1 MNFYIFF
8 HLNIFFSSIKI
19 KQRKEVIKKCYWP
32 ILLLAESSKVPIA
45 IEASGITLE
54 IIKSLDVNFINKLKN
69 LIKLKKII
77 FIGSGYSQIIGPLN
91 LKKINQSNLEE
102 GNKIYEKILKIKP
115 QICLVNEQSFS
126 KGLIKNYLKAGYKK
140 IIMESNNLFSSNKHW
155 PEKLKRFPQ
164 FLSDDFNNKIEVIW
178 NDTLLF
184 QKFQRFV
191 HGDITEEE
199 YLKFINFYT
208 KNKRGYFCIYGNDC
222 EIFNF
227 RPGRFKEEKKINFD
241 EWNIIKNI
249 LNKLSL
255 KYNFVKINLIKSYQK
270 STLNSLK
277 IENTCYVKKQH
288 KYNISRWAVTGRN
301 DIWLNSLL
309 FKLYKSLDT
318 KFFNK
323 NIKKILYISSS
334 DFRTHI
340 ETKRWKELKNYIKKN
355 KIFNLNFNKK
365 EKKIYYKKYISNNN
379 FFYFENKIC
388 KAIFNIKKG
397 ISIEQLYNK
406 KNKNKFFIKTLKQG
420 HFSNVEYLVDYFSSN
435 LLLHSKKY
443 GKITDLDKGEVSFY
457 NNNKEICFKNYLEH
471 GSYKIEKKII
481 LKKKVN
487 IIELECKVRTNLLND
502 INVLRPFHFTFNC
515 PHKNINILLNNG
527 GDEEKYLLSRDQ
539 NVQHSKELNSYVS
552 CKTLSGMTHN
562 CLKIIAD
569 NKKIIFVDQIKEYKL
584 YPMIDFVKINK
595 KYLFRIIFTSKES
608 DDTSTKNELKKISC
622 HLKIKY

>member
-19 KQRKEVIKKCYWP
+19 KQREEVIKKCYWP
-32 ILLLAESSKVPIA
+32 LLLLAESSKVPIA

-54 IIKSLDVNFINKLKN
+54 IIKFLDVNFINKLKN

-115 QICLVNEQSFS
+115 KICLVNEQSFS

-155 PEKLKRFPQ
+155 LEKLKRFPQ

-191 HGDITEEE
+191 HGDIAEEE
-199 YLKFINFYT
+199 YFKFINFYT
-208 KNKRGYFCIYGNDC
+208 KNKKGYFCVYGNDC

-241 EWNIIKNI
+241 EWSIIKNI

-255 KYNFVKINLIKSYQK
+255 KYNFVKINSIKSYKK
-270 STLNSLK
+270 STLKSLK
-277 IENTCYVKKQH
+277 FENTCYVKKQH
-288 KYNISRWAVTGRN
+288 KYNISRWAVTGKN

-318 KFFNK
+318 KYFNK

-340 ETKRWKELKNYIKKN
+340 DNMRWKELKNYIKKN
-355 KIFNLNFNKK
+355 KIFNLNFIKK
-365 EKKIYYKKYISNNN
+365 EKKINYKKYISNNN
-379 FFYFENKIC
+379 FFHFENKIC

-406 KNKNKFFIKTLKQG
+406 KNKNNFFIKTLKQG
-420 HFSNVEYLVDYFSSN
+420 HFSNIEYLVDYFSSN

-443 GKITDLDKGEVSFY
+443 GKITNLEKGKISFY
-457 NNNKEICFKNYLEH
+457 DNNEEICFKNYLEY

-481 LKKKVN
+481 LKKNVN
-487 IIELECKVRTNLLND
+487 IIELECKVRTNLIND

-527 GDEEKYLLSRDQ
+527 GDEEKYILSRDQ
-539 NVQHSKELNSYVS
+539 NVQQSKELNSYVS
-552 CKTLSGMTHN
+552 CKTLSGMTGN

-608 DDTSTKNELKKISC
+608 DDTSAKNELKKISC